1 MSNID
6 KKKEDKYGDDELFE
20 SWSDNQIFFPIG
32 KQLVDPLYNLGMTPN
47 MVTSVSTFFTMYSIY
62 LLHQEKRAYACL
74 SYLLGYLLDCVDGR
88 MARKYSMSSDV
99 GMALDCVSDNI
110 SNFILFGYILLTR
123 PFNQKTIMFMI
134 LIIYMSYMLSISYGV
149 NEAISSHDAT
159 KDDNFYN
166 RRYQQLK
173 NKLSSEDNSAKSVGK
188 AEELLYLLFLIIT
201 NISYSTYR
209 KQFYDYDRNK
219 LTDKLKTM
227 KEFGPGNF
235 CLVVAISLLY
245 I

>member
-1 MSNID
+1 
-6 KKKEDKYGDDELFE
+6 
-20 SWSDNQIFFPIG
+20 
-32 KQLVDPLYNLGMTPN
+32 
-47 MVTSVSTFFTMYSIY
+47 
-62 LLHQEKRAYACL
+62 
-74 SYLLGYLLDCVDGR
+74 
-88 MARKYSMSSDV
+88 
-99 GMALDCVSDNI
+99 
-110 SNFILFGYILLTR
+110 
-123 PFNQKTIMFMI
+123 
-134 LIIYMSYMLSISYGV
+134 MLSISYGV
-149 NEAISSHDAT
+149 NEAIASHDAI

-219 LTDKLKTM
+219 LNDKLKTL

-235 CLVVAISLLY
+235 CVIVAISLLY

>member
-6 KKKEDKYGDDELFE
+6 KKEDKYGDDELFE
-20 SWSDNQIFFPIG
+20 SWSDNQIFLPIA

-62 LLHQEKRAYACL
+62 LLHQEKRTYACL
-74 SYLLGYLLDCVDGR
+74 FYLLGYLLDCVDGR

-99 GMALDCVSDNI
+99 GMALDCVSDNV

-149 NEAISSHDAT
+149 NEAIASYDAT

-173 NKLSSEDNSAKSVGK
+173 GKLSSKDNSAKGVGG
-188 AEELLYLLFLIIT
+188 AEEMLYLLFLTIT

-219 LTDKLKTM
+219 LNDKLKTL

>member
-6 KKKEDKYGDDELFE
+6 NKKEDKYGDDELFE
-20 SWSDNQIFFPIG
+20 SWSDNQVFLPIA

-47 MVTSVSTFFTMYSIY
+47 MVTTVSTFFTMYSIY
-62 LLHQEKRAYACL
+62 LLHQEKRSYACL

-99 GMALDCVSDNI
+99 GMALDCVSDNV

-134 LIIYMSYMLSISYGV
+134 LIIYMSYMLSISYGI
-149 NEAISSHDAT
+149 NEAIASYDAT

-166 RRYQQLK
+166 RRHKQLK
-173 NKLSSEDNSAKSVGK
+173 SKLSSEDNTNKGVGG
-188 AEELLYLLFLIIT
+188 AEEMLYLLFLTIT
-201 NISYSTYR
+201 NISYSTYQ
-209 KQFYDYDRNK
+209 KKYQYYDRNK
-219 LTDKLKTM
+219 LNEKLKTM

-235 CLVVAISLLY
+235 CVVVAISLLY

>member
-6 KKKEDKYGDDELFE
+6 KKEDKYGDDELFE
-20 SWSDNQIFFPIG
+20 SWSDNNIFAPIA
-32 KQLVDPLYNLGMTPN
+32 KQLVDPLYNIGMTPN
-47 MVTSVSTFFTMYSIY
+47 MVTITSTFFTMYSIY
-62 LLHQEKRAYACL
+62 LLHQGKRSLACL
-74 SYLLGYLLDCVDGR
+74 SYLFGYLLDCVDGR
-88 MARKYSMSSDV
+88 LARKYSMSSDV
-99 GMALDCVSDNI
+99 GMALDCVSDNV

-149 NEAISSHDAT
+149 NEAIASYDAT

-173 NKLSSEDNSAKSVGK
+173 SKISAKDNPAKGVGT
-188 AEELLYLLFLIIT
+188 AEELLYLLFLTIT
-201 NISYSTYR
+201 NLSYSTYR
-209 KQFYDYDRNK
+209 KEYPDYDRNK
-219 LTDKLKTM
+219 LNDKLKLL
-227 KEFGPGNF
+227 KEYGPGNF
-235 CLVVAISLLY
+235 CLIIAISLLY